1 MSKQMKQLRQE
12 IEQTLNE
19 EKEALESFGDSV
31 DTGQAP
37 GMYNCEGWV
46 EALTYAL
53 KAIDRHEGE
62 PTLSE
67 IQQDTL
73 EVVSDWFDSDEN
85 EWRRLEQ
92 ALRLPLTPLS
102 WEGEEE

>member
-1 MSKQMKQLRQE
+1 MSEQMKELRDE
-12 IEQTLNE
+12 IEQTLNVE
-19 EKEALESFGDSV
+19 RQTYADGAETDTNIQGWIEALEYVLGQIDHSIQSWV
-31 DTGQAP
+31 DFRITQ
-37 GMYNCEGWV
+37 
-46 EALTYAL
+46 
-53 KAIDRHEGE
+53 
-62 PTLSE
+62 

-73 EVVSDWFDSDEN
+73 RVVSDWFDSDEN

>member
-1 MSKQMKQLRQE
+1 MNEQMKELRE
-12 IEQTLNE
+12 KVEETLNE
-19 EKEALESFGDSV
+19 EKENLEQCSDNWIGRE
-31 DTGQAP
+31 
-37 GMYNCEGWV
+37 NCEGWV
-46 EALTYAL
+46 EALTYVL

-73 EVVSDWFDSDEN
+73 KVVSDWFDSDEN

>member
-1 MSKQMKQLRQE
+1 MSEQMKELREE

-19 EKEALESFGDSV
+19 EKENLEIYMEKPNHINDNL
-31 DTGQAP
+31 
-37 GMYNCEGWV
+37 MGWI
-46 EALTYAL
+46 EALTYVL

-62 PTLSE
+62 PTLSD

-73 EVVSDWFDSDEN
+73 KVVSDWFDSDEN